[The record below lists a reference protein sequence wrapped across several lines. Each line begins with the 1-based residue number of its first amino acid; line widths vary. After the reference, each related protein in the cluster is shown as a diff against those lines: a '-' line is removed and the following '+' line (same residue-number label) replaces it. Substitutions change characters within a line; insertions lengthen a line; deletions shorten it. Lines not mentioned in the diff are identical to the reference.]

1 MYPLARP
8 TGTQTHRSLFF
19 LQAHGCS
26 QYSARTLS
34 NRHRYMQVIRE
45 TVNAP
50 GCVTSVFHPPPEP
63 RSQASSSSA
72 MPWSLPWRPNTAAS
86 NSRMLRTSA
95 ERPTASRILAADS
108 AAGAFEGLKFRLHCL
123 GWVRGLLKHSYV
135 LLLGLLRLAASLR
148 SSLEFHLDC
157 RACKHES
164 AQHKHYILC
173 RSGRIRSE
181 RPRSLNP
188 RP

>member
-1 MYPLARP
+1 MGGAFFGDVASHRP
-8 TGTQTHRSLFF
+8 VFACILLHPRAEPKGAYSGMPRRFMPYWELSF
-19 LQAHGCS
+19 LC
-26 QYSARTLS
+26 
-34 NRHRYMQVIRE
+34 
-45 TVNAP
+45 P
-50 GCVTSVFHPPPEP
+50 PPPPEP
-63 RSQASSSSA
+63 RSEASSSSA

-108 AAGAFEGLKFRLHCL
+108 AAGAFEGLKLRLHCL